1 MKLSPR
7 RRPRHTTLPEVN
19 VIPLIDVSLMLLVV
33 FMVTTPMLQHGI
45 KVELPQGQSQET
57 KDAKQD
63 LVVYIEKAADS
74 KSKEKLYLNDTAMT
88 QDALLSKLKSKTQGQ
103 TDKTVFVKA
112 DRAVNYGKVIEIVD
126 QIKCVGGIKY
136 VALATHRVA

>member
-45 KVELPQGQSQET
+45 KVDLPQGQSQET
-57 KDAKQD
+57 KDAKQE
-63 LVVYIEKAADS
+63 LVVYINKQ
-74 KSKEKLYLNDTAMT
+74 EKLFLNDTAMT
-88 QDALLSKLKSKTQGQ
+88 QESLLNTLKTKTRGQ
-103 TDKTVFVKA
+103 ADKTVFVKA
-112 DRAVNYGKVIEIVD
+112 DRAVNYGKVIELVD
-126 QIKCVGGIKY
+126 QLKCVGGIKY